1 MRRKNL
7 LREAVFF
14 LKEKKKNLRKK
25 IKTLKGKFSI
35 SSFPIFQAFSSD
47 FLFLE
52 YCIHGYGEKMGVEQ
66 SF

>member
-7 LREAVFF
+7 LRE
-14 LKEKKKNLRKK
+14 K

-35 SSFPIFQAFSSD
+35 SSFLIFQAFSSD

-52 YCIHGYGEKMGVEQ
+52 YCLHGYGEKMGVEQ
-66 SF
+66 SHPSVLFTGRDHV